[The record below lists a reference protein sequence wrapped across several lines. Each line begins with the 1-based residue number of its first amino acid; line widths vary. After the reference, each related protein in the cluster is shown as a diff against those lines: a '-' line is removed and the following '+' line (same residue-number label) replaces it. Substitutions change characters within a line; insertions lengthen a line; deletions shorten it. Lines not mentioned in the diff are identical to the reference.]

1 MAGTNGRDVKWLYG
15 RKLIVCRKTSAK
27 SQLPTTE
34 ITTMNDTVGQRPT
47 PTSLSDKMSNA

>member
-27 SQLPTTE
+27 SRLPTTE
-34 ITTMNDTVGQRPT
+34 ITTTTRWANAR
-47 PTSLSDKMSNA
+47 SLSDKMSNA